1 MKQTLFFLF
10 LLLFA
15 TLVVSASCGHHETG
29 GSRSHS
35 IATPIGKITDNPGAY
50 NDQIVTVK
58 GTVSNSTGLFNTC
71 SFRLRD
77 HSGDILVYCPST
89 MAPRNGEVVRISGTV
104 HLLYRFGGSSLCYI
118 KQTKKQ

>member
-1 MKQTLFFLF
+1 MKNTI
-10 LLLFA
+10 LLFPFA
-15 TLVVSASCGHHETG
+15 IVFALVVSASCGHHETG

-50 NDQIVTVK
+50 TDQIVTVK

-71 SFRLRD
+71 SFRLHD

>member
-1 MKQTLFFLF
+1 MKNISFF

-15 TLVVSASCGHHETG
+15 TLVVSASCGHHGVG
-29 GSRSHS
+29 GNHS
-35 IATPIGKITDNPGAY
+35 LAITTPIGKITDNPGAY
-50 NDQIVTVK
+50 SDQIVTVK

-71 SFRLRD
+71 SFRLSD
-77 HSGDILVYCPST
+77 NSGNILVYCPST

-118 KQTKKQ
+118 KQTQKQ